1 LQERPI
7 ILRSL
12 LVVATPCV
20 THKNVCSPH
29 EHFFLRTSHVYNPH
43 DHLCFATPHRWRTTR
58 HYSAARR
65 WSIPTPST
73 SCATSTRTTRQNYLR
88 ESTNLSP
95 LFTPRR
101 FSPSLFFPHICVL
114 FCVWRPRPL
123 AQRARA
129 PQGRTIHANAPT
141 RVLSSQRAG
150 FFSFLW
156 SFLRENPPTGIF
168 S

>member
-1 LQERPI
+1 MQERPI

-101 FSPSLFFPHICVL
+101 FYPSLFFH
-114 FCVWRPRPL
+114 F
-123 AQRARA
+123 
-129 PQGRTIHANAPT
+129 TY
-141 RVLSSQRAG
+141 G
-150 FFSFLW
+150 FFSVCGALDL
-156 SFLRENPPTGIF
+156 LRNDHSHHTPQ
-168 S
+168 SV